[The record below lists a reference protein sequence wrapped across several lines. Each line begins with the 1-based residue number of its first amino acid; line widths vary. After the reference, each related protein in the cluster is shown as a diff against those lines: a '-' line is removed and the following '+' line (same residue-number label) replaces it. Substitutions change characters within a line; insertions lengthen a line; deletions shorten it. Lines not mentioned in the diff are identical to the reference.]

1 MHCRPSLNSFARSCR
16 SLGLAFAGAA
26 TIAAHGQTAPAQPA
40 VVINTAGSQKL
51 AAAEPPG
58 TMILEAIGTMP
69 SKGTYRASAS
79 AMTALRQAI
88 QCAGPLLQVDP
99 SQATPSFCSGATYL
113 VFVSVLAR
121 MNREDRLH
129 WDQNTAAALKVTNQS
144 DGTGIWGR
152 WNANGPGTA
161 RLFYELGLG
170 RNFTSLG
177 EAQPGDFLKVFWT
190 EDIGAREIGH
200 SVIYLGR
207 VTRPNGEPV
216 VQYWSSNE
224 PNGYGIAEVPLKRIK
239 RMLFSRLEHPEAI
252 VRQGK
257 IPARDSYL
265 AAMLK
270 RPSTESEM
278 LQMAGLIPAS
288 ASH

>member
-1 MHCRPSLNSFARSCR
+1 MHRRPSMNLFARSCR
-16 SLGLAFAGAA
+16 SLCLAFAGAV
-26 TIAAHGQTAPAQPA
+26 TIAAHGQTTPAQPA
-40 VVINTAGSQKL
+40 VVIDTTGSQAL
-51 AAAEPPG
+51 AASQSPA

-69 SKGTYRASAS
+69 SDGTYKASAS
-79 AMTALRQAI
+79 AMAALRQAI
-88 QCAGPLLQVDP
+88 QTAGPSLQVDP

-121 MNREDRLH
+121 LNREDRLQ
-129 WDQNTAAALKVTNQS
+129 WDQDTATALKVTNQI

-170 RNFTSLG
+170 RNFTSLD
-177 EAQPGDFLKVFWT
+177 EAQPGDFLKIFWT
-190 EDIGAREIGH
+190 EEIGAREIGH

-207 VTRPNGEPV
+207 GIQPDGEPFIR
-216 VQYWSSNE
+216 YWSSNE
-224 PNGYGIAEVPLKRIK
+224 PNGYGIAKVPLRRIK

-252 VRQGK
+252 VRQRQ
-257 IPARDSYL
+257 IPSRDGYL

-270 RPSTESEM
+270 RSSTEAEM
-278 LQMAGLIPAS
+278 LQMAGLTAPAS
-288 ASH
+288 H